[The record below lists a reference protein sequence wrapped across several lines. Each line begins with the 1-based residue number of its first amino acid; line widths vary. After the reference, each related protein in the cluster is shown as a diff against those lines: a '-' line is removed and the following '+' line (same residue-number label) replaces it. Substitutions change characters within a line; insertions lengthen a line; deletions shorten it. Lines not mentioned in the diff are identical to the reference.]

1 MRTFRSAD
9 GITWKVEAVLPGS
22 SNMMILFRHPD
33 GETARLD
40 RYNWFIS
47 RGPEARSVTSRLSPE
62 RVMEQ
67 LDDASIAR
75 LFARSMP
82 VSRPANEPHLAL
94 GLGGSASGLARG
106 VGRIRY

>member
-1 MRTFRSAD
+1 MKRIFRSAD
-9 GITWKVEAVLPGS
+9 GIEWKVDAVLPGS
-22 SNMMILFRHPD
+22 SNAMILFRHPD
-33 GETARLD
+33 GDNSRLD

-82 VSRPANEPHLAL
+82 VSRPADEPHLSL
-94 GLGGSASGLARG
+94 GLGGAAAGLSSGI
-106 VGRIRY
+106 GRIR

>member
-1 MRTFRSAD
+1 MRTFRAPD
-9 GITWKVEAVLPGS
+9 GTEWKVEATLPGS
-22 SNMMILFRHPD
+22 SNAMILFRHPD
-33 GETARLD
+33 LRSGRLD

-67 LDDASIAR
+67 LDEASIAR

-82 VSRPANEPHLAL
+82 VSRPAHEPHLSL
-94 GLGGSASGLARG
+94 GLGGSAAGMSAGT
-106 VGRIRY
+106 GRIRY

>member
-1 MRTFRSAD
+1 MKTFRSTN
-9 GITWKVEAVLPGS
+9 GIEWKVDAVLPGS
-22 SNMMILFRHPD
+22 SNAMVLVRHPGGD
-33 GETARLD
+33 NARLD

-67 LDDASIAR
+67 LDDATIGR

-82 VSRPANEPHLAL
+82 VSRPADEPNVSL
-94 GLGGSASGLARG
+94 GVR
-106 VGRIRY
+106 VRP